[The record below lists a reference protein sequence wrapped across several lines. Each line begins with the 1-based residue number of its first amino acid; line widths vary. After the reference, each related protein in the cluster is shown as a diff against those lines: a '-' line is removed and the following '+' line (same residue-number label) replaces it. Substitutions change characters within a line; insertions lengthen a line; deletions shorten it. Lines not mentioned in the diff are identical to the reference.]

1 MDFVP
6 VAAVVL
12 VAVEPADLDNAL
24 AEVVVMAVK
33 GVLQ

>member
-1 MDFVP
+1 VDFVP

-12 VAVEPADLDNAL
+12 VAVEPAALDYSL
-24 AEVVVMAVK
+24 AEVVVMAVE